1 MIASLKGILI
11 HKSANEVVIECNGV
25 GYLVFISVI
34 TSEKLPDIGN
44 EVRLFTLLQPR
55 EDAMNLYGFTS
66 ETERAAFKLLNSVS
80 GIGAKI
86 ALGILSS
93 VTISDLF
100 NLITNNNIIAFKKL
114 PGIGTKT
121 AERIILE
128 LKDKVYQLDIKD
140 TQDTSYTKNVIV
152 NESVSALI
160 NIGYS
165 KVIAEKAV
173 KLVFADEAAKE
184 LPIEKVIKEA
194 LRLIYNG
201 SV

>member
-1 MIASLKGILI
+1 MIASLRGILI
-11 HKSANEVVIECNGV
+11 YKSANEVVIECNGV
-25 GYLVFISVI
+25 GYLVFVSVI
-34 TSEKLPDIGN
+34 TSEKTPDIGN
-44 EVRLFTLLQPR
+44 EVKLFTLLQPR
-55 EDAMNLYGFTS
+55 EDALNLYGFIS

-93 VTISDLF
+93 VSISDLF
-100 NLITNNNIIAFKKL
+100 NLITTNNIVAFKKL
-114 PGIGTKT
+114 PGIGLKT

-140 TQDTSYTKNVIV
+140 TSDTSYSKNVIV

-165 KVIAEKAV
+165 KAMAEKAV
-173 KLVFADEAAKE
+173 KLVFADETAKD